1 MGGGGGGG
9 GGKGGG
15 GGGGRRKEVHLWER
29 SLFFVSFRSIVAR
42 IREERRVGRMEERG
56 NLLASWKHVS
66 LFLLLFFFFLSSRFF
81 LSSSDRCAPRTH
93 RYFVSSFF
101 FCFRLFFPCAEENG
115 RDEGKMEAGD
125 PEKGSS
131 SSSPLS
137 PKFVGK
143 FNFSLLYERELL
155 LEIIIFSRFI
165 FVLRQR
171 NLFKIRLKIRKV
183 ILEIKSF
190 ILILR
195 G

>member
-1 MGGGGGGG
+1 
-9 GGKGGG
+9 
-15 GGGGRRKEVHLWER
+15 
-29 SLFFVSFRSIVAR
+29 
-42 IREERRVGRMEERG
+42 
-56 NLLASWKHVS
+56 
-66 LFLLLFFFFLSSRFF
+66 
-81 LSSSDRCAPRTH
+81 
-93 RYFVSSFF
+93 
-101 FCFRLFFPCAEENG
+101 
-115 RDEGKMEAGD
+115 MEAGD

-143 FNFSLLYERELL
+143 FNFSLLYEREVL